1 MQYVNISA
9 AKTIS
14 LLPNEIIIILG
25 TLLMKHSLIK
35 SIFFSL
41 LFFSSQSFSDT
52 LTDFEQQL
60 AQYKGKVVYLDFWA
74 SWCVPCRKS
83 FPWMNEMQ
91 QKYGADNFTV
101 LSVNLDAQPALA
113 AKFLLENPAN
123 FPIFYDAKGK
133 VAKAFKLKGMP
144 SSYIVDKSGK
154 IVSAHVGFTENK
166 KIKYQTEIVELL
178 EK

>member
-1 MQYVNISA
+1 MCSNIRF
-9 AKTIS
+9 
-14 LLPNEIIIILG
+14 ILG
-25 TLLMKHSLIK
+25 IPLMKHSLIK

-41 LFFSSQSFSDT
+41 LFISSQSFAGT

-91 QKYGADNFTV
+91 KKHGVDDFTV

-144 SSYIVDKSGK
+144 SSYIINKSGK
-154 IVSAHVGFTENK
+154 IVSAHVGFTDK
-166 KIKYQTEIVELL
+166 KKTEYQAEIIELL
-178 EK
+178 AK